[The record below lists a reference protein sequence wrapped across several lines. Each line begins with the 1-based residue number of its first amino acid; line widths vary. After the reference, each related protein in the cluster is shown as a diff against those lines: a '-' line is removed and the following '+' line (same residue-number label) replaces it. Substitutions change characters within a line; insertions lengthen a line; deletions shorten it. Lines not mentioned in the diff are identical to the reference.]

1 MNIREILFNIQQE
14 LKSSKNLFNEFAKF
28 NYRNLEGILADL
40 KPILAKYNCTI
51 TFNDKIV
58 NVGAFNYI
66 ESTATLT
73 NKEGETISVTS
84 FAREDENKAGMSAGQ
99 MTGCS
104 SSYSRKY
111 ALCGLCA
118 INEEKDLDSMDN
130 TPKQAKT
137 PQKDDLAWTDEP
149 PTKGNFVGVIA
160 KTPIQEFNEWYETA
174 EKTPQV
180 QKFYAYWKD
189 RVENWRGKFNLSQLI
204 EKYCN

>member
-58 NVGAFNYI
+58 NVGTFNYI

-73 NKEGETISVTS
+73 NTEGETISVTS
-84 FAREDENKAGMSAGQ
+84 FAREDESKAGMSAGQ

-130 TPKQAKT
+130 TPKQAKNSPT
-137 PQKDDLAWTDEP
+137 EPYKDNLTILTEFCAEKKLEENVDKDQLLKFYNYYHSKVGEWKSFNPQKSW
-149 PTKGNFVGVIA
+149 
-160 KTPIQEFNEWYETA
+160 
-174 EKTPQV
+174 EKWLNGT
-180 QKFYAYWKD
+180 W
-189 RVENWRGKFNLSQLI
+189 N
-204 EKYCN
+204 

>member
-58 NVGAFNYI
+58 NVGTFNYI

-73 NKEGETISVTS
+73 NTEGETISVTS

-118 INEEKDLDSMDN
+118 INEEKDLDSLDN
-130 TPKQAKT
+130 TPKQAKNSPT
-137 PQKDDLAWTDEP
+137 EPSKDNLTILKDFCAEKKLEENVDKDQLLKFYNFFSSKVGEWRSFNPQKSWDKW
-149 PTKGNFVGVIA
+149 
-160 KTPIQEFNEWYETA
+160 
-174 EKTPQV
+174 
-180 QKFYAYWKD
+180 
-189 RVENWRGKFNLSQLI
+189 LS
-204 EKYCN
+204 NN

>member
-58 NVGAFNYI
+58 NVGTFNYI

-73 NKEGETISVTS
+73 NTEGETISVTS

-130 TPKQAKT
+130 TPKQAKNSLT
-137 PQKDDLAWTDEP
+137 EPSKDNLTILKDFCAEKKLEDNVDKDQLLKFYNFFSSKVGEWRSFNPQKSW
-149 PTKGNFVGVIA
+149 
-160 KTPIQEFNEWYETA
+160 
-174 EKTPQV
+174 EK
-180 QKFYAYWKD
+180 W
-189 RVENWRGKFNLSQLI
+189 LS
-204 EKYCN
+204 NN

>member
-58 NVGAFNYI
+58 NVGTFNYI

-73 NKEGETISVTS
+73 NTEGETISVTS
-84 FAREDENKAGMSAGQ
+84 FAREDESKAGMSAGQ

-130 TPKQAKT
+130 TPKQAKNSPT
-137 PQKDDLAWTDEP
+137 EPSKDNLTILTEFCAEKKLEENVDKDQLLRFYNYYSSKVGEWKSFNPQKSW
-149 PTKGNFVGVIA
+149 
-160 KTPIQEFNEWYETA
+160 
-174 EKTPQV
+174 EKWLNGT
-180 QKFYAYWKD
+180 W
-189 RVENWRGKFNLSQLI
+189 N
-204 EKYCN
+204 

>member
-1 MNIREILFNIQQE
+1 MLNIKKYMNIREILFNVQQE

-73 NKEGETISVTS
+73 NTEGDTISVTS

-130 TPKQAKT
+130 TPKQAKNSPAEPSKDNLT
-137 PQKDDLAWTDEP
+137 ILKDFCAEKKLEENVDKDELLKFFNFYSSKVGEWRTFNPQKSW
-149 PTKGNFVGVIA
+149 
-160 KTPIQEFNEWYETA
+160 
-174 EKTPQV
+174 EK
-180 QKFYAYWKD
+180 W
-189 RVENWRGKFNLSQLI
+189 LSN
-204 EKYCN
+204 K